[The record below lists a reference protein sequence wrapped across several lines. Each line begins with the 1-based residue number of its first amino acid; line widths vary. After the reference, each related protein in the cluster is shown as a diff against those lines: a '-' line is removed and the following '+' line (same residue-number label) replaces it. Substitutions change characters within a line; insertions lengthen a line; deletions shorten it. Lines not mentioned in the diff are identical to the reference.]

1 LKIIY
6 QRKDKDKDSNY
17 FCLRIVVENI
27 KPDKIENFRN
37 DLKKKIPHLE
47 LEIA

>member
-1 LKIIY
+1 
-6 QRKDKDKDSNY
+6 
-17 FCLRIVVENI
+17 VVENI

-37 DLKKKIPHLE
+37 DLEKKISHLE